1 MVRPSYLVGVFAFQ
15 THCAINSALGTNATI
30 STVRGYRTEQDQRA
44 RYNCAAF
51 LRELRRYGLQAA
63 DVRRIALHLIDAPES
78 YAGVIRSQRRDEVR
92 RMILT
97 FGTTE
102 TVEA

>member
-1 MVRPSYLVGVFAFQ
+1 MVRPTYLVGVFAWQ
-15 THCAINSALGTNATI
+15 SHCVINSVLGTTAHI
-30 STVRGYRTEQDQRA
+30 GKVREYRTPLDIRA
-44 RYNCAAF
+44 RANCATF
-51 LRELRRYGLQAA
+51 LRHLRACGLRAA

-78 YAGVIRSQRRDEVR
+78 YAGVIRSQRREEVR